1 MYYLG
6 TAVEEGEE
14 GGAPQ
19 GPGLHQG
26 APHQD
31 VPHLGAG
38 DPHTAT
44 NCPGLPRPLLPRAAQ
59 ASPAQPSPK
68 ALILHQAPVHVLESQ
83 MWAQNTV
90 SAL

>member
-1 MYYLG
+1 MRRVYYLG

-44 NCPGLPRPLLPRAAQ
+44 NCPGLPGLSCPGLPRPLP
-59 ASPAQPSPK
+59 PS
-68 ALILHQAPVHVLESQ
+68 QAPKP
-83 MWAQNTV
+83 
-90 SAL
+90 